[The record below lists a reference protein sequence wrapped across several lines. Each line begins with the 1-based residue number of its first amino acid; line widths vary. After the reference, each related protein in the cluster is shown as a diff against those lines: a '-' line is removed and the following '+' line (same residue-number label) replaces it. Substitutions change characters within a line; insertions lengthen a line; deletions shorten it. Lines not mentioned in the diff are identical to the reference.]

1 MSVEVFSLPDCPQC
15 RQTKRFLDARGV
27 PHTVTDV
34 SADRDV
40 ENYVRSLGYTSAPVV
55 VVDRGKVTE
64 RHWSGFRPDL
74 LAGLGGER
82 R

>member
-1 MSVEVFSLPDCPQC
+1 MSVEVFTLPSCPQC
-15 RQTKRFLDARGV
+15 DQTKKYLSRAGV
-27 PHTVTDV
+27 PHTVTDL

-55 VVDRGKVTE
+55 VVDRGKATE

-74 LAGLGGER
+74 LAGLGGEKR
-82 R
+82 